1 MDKDIASVLI
11 IEMDFWQTQKVRWFN
26 LIIFKPAESQNKT
39 EALAFLPALWSIFQN
54 IIQGR
59 LATFWFYELVLLV
72 AEALICV
79 HPDPNQ
85 S

>member
-1 MDKDIASVLI
+1 MDKDMASVSK
-11 IEMDFWQTQKVRWFN
+11 IEMDFWQTHKSRWLN

-39 EALAFLPALWSIFQN
+39 KALAFLPALCCIFQN

-59 LATFWFYELVLLV
+59 LGTFWFYDLVLLV
-72 AEALICV
+72 AEALIYM